1 MRKLMLFGLLI
12 ANIAFA
18 GVEVE
23 EGKISADITGQPLRQ
38 VLQTLKQNT
47 KIQFAV
53 DEEIGSQTISARFED
68 LSIAAGIKKMLEGT
82 GINYVVMADAT
93 GQPTSIFIGKSEK
106 PGAPPKKLDS
116 RPVTN
121 MPNRGVVQ
129 PVQPIRQPQLEQ
141 QNNQQKQ
148 GNRQENKPAGMQNTT
163 EVPTGGSLVAPTP
176 QIQPLVNP
184 NADTRTNPQEEP
196 QDEDDES
203 DEEN

>member
-1 MRKLMLFGLLI
+1 MLFGLFI

-18 GVEVE
+18 GVEVQD
-23 EGKISADITGQPLRQ
+23 GKMSADIAGQPLGQ

-47 KIQFAV
+47 KIQFSI
-53 DEEIGSQTISARFED
+53 DDEIGGQTISARFED
-68 LSIAAGIKKMLEGT
+68 LTIAAGIKKMLEGT

-129 PVQPIRQPQLEQ
+129 PIQPIRQPQVQ
-141 QNNQQKQ
+141 PQDNQQRQ
-148 GNRQENKPAGMQNTT
+148 GNRQENKPAGMQSTT
-163 EVPTGGSLVAPTP
+163 DVPTGGSLVAPTP

-184 NADTRTNPQEEP
+184 NVETRANPDEP
-196 QDEDDES
+196 QDDDDDDEE
-203 DEEN
+203 DE

>member
-1 MRKLMLFGLLI
+1 MRKLMLFGLFI
-12 ANIAFA
+12 ANISFA
-18 GVEVE
+18 GVEVQD
-23 EGKISADITGQPLRQ
+23 GKMSADIAGQPLGQ

-47 KIQFAV
+47 KIQFSI
-53 DEEIGSQTISARFED
+53 DDQIDSQTVSARFED
-68 LSIAAGIKKMLEGT
+68 LTIAAGIKKILEGT

-116 RPVTN
+116 RPVAN

-129 PVQPIRQPQLEQ
+129 PMQPIRQPQIQ
-141 QNNQQKQ
+141 QEDNQQRQ

-184 NADTRTNPQEEP
+184 NVENRANPEEP
-196 QDEDDES
+196 QDDDDEEEE
-203 DEEN
+203 DE

>member
-1 MRKLMLFGLLI
+1 MRKLMLFGLFI

-18 GVEVE
+18 GVDVE
-23 EGKISADITGQPLRQ
+23 DGKMSADITGQPLRQ

-47 KIQFAV
+47 KIQFAI
-53 DEEIGSQTISARFED
+53 DDEIGSQTISARFED
-68 LSIAAGIKKMLEGT
+68 LTIAAGIKKMLEGT

-141 QNNQQKQ
+141 QNNQQKP
-148 GNRQENKPAGMQNTT
+148 GNRPENRPPAGMQNTT
-163 EVPTGGSLVAPTP
+163 DVPTGGSLVAPTP
-176 QIQPLVNP
+176 QIQPQVNP
-184 NADTRTNPQEEP
+184 NAETRAIPEEP
-196 QDEDDES
+196 QDDDDE